1 MGGGRKAAGR
11 PAGQALL
18 NKFVMVMQP
27 RDYQVA
33 ARVISVLS
41 SVAAGITALFA
52 AVARNSVGVA
62 SIAFTVIMAG
72 VIALLGWRV
81 RRVRVIHPL
90 AWAVLPF
97 TTIAII
103 VALDYLTADGS
114 VSAQVFFFFPVLYGA
129 AELRR
134 RGAIAVT
141 AAALAGE
148 LAVVVR
154 WLSARDAAVSIGYV
168 GAVLVTTMLLLLVS
182 AERQEELV
190 DRLSRQAAVDPL
202 TGLVTRRVL
211 DQAAQSALT
220 GAANHDGTSLMLLD
234 VDGFKAINDQYGHP
248 AGDEVLVQL
257 GRVLIGVCRPND
269 VVSRLG
275 GDEIALLLVGCS
287 GTAMVARAEQVLET
301 IRTFP
306 FMVNDGQ
313 QIKLTV
319 SAGLAHAPTHAG
331 DLRRLYSVADEA
343 LYRAKRAGRDQFAGP
358 LPPAT
363 DLPAGGTVLAL

>member
-1 MGGGRKAAGR
+1 MLKT
-11 PAGQALL
+11 
-18 NKFVMVMQP
+18 VVSIMQP
-27 RDYQVA
+27 RDYQAA
-33 ARVISVLS
+33 ARVICILTL
-41 SVAAGITALFA
+41 VAAAVTAVFA
-52 AVARNSVGVA
+52 AVGPGDSDPV
-62 SIAFTVIMAG
+62 SIALTVVVA
-72 VIALLGWRV
+72 VVVALLGLRV
-81 RRVRVIHPL
+81 RQVRIINRP
-90 AWAVLPF
+90 AWAILPF
-97 TTIAII
+97 ATIAVI
-103 VALDYLTADGS
+103 VALDYLTQDGS

-134 RGAIAVT
+134 PGAIAVT
-141 AAALAGE
+141 AAALIGE
-148 LAVVVR
+148 LAVVIGL
-154 WLSARDAAVSIGYV
+154 LSARDAAVSVGYV
-168 GAVLVTTMLLLLVS
+168 GAVLVTTVVLLLTS

-220 GAANHDGTSLMLLD
+220 GAANHDGTALMLLD
-234 VDGFKAINDQYGHP
+234 VDGFKTINDRFGHP

-269 VVSRLG
+269 VLSRLG

-287 GTAMVARAEQVLET
+287 SVAMAARAEEVLET

-319 SAGLAHAPTHAG
+319 SAGLAHAPSHAE

-358 LPPAT
+358 MPPAT
-363 DLPAGGTVLAL
+363 DLPAKDPVHL

>member
-1 MGGGRKAAGR
+1 MTTGRAGV
-11 PAGQALL
+11 LSKL
-18 NKFVMVMQP
+18 VLIMQP
-27 RDYQVA
+27 RDYQA
-33 ARVISVLS
+33 AAKVISVLCL
-41 SVAAGITALFA
+41 VAAAVTAVFA
-52 AVARNSVGVA
+52 AVEPNNRGTASV
-62 SIAFTVIMAG
+62 AFTVVIAG
-72 VIALLGWRV
+72 VVALLGWRV
-81 RRVRVIHPL
+81 RRIRVIHRF

-97 TTIAII
+97 ATIAII
-103 VALDYLTADGS
+103 VTLDFLTADGS

-129 AELRR
+129 AQLRR
-134 RGAIAVT
+134 PGAIAVT
-141 AAALAGE
+141 AAALVSE

-154 WLSARDAAVSIGYV
+154 WLPAREAAVSVGYV
-168 GAVLVTTMLLLLVS
+168 GAVLVTTVMLLLAS

-211 DQAAQSALT
+211 DRAAQSALT
-220 GAANHDGTSLMLLD
+220 GAATRDGTSLMLLD
-234 VDGFKAINDQYGHP
+234 VDGFKSINDQFGHP

-257 GRVLIGVCRPND
+257 GRLLVQVCRPDD

-287 GTAMVARAEQVLET
+287 NAAMASRAEQVLET
-301 IRTFP
+301 VRTFP
-306 FMVNDGQ
+306 FLVNDGQ

-319 SAGLAHAPTHAG
+319 SAGLAHAPTHAA

-358 LPPAT
+358 MPPTT
-363 DLPAGGTVLAL
+363 DLTAGGSALVL

>member
-1 MGGGRKAAGR
+1 V
-11 PAGQALL
+11 L
-18 NKFVMVMQP
+18 NKLVMVMQP
-27 RDYQVA
+27 RDYQLA
-33 ARVISVLS
+33 AKVVCVLS
-41 SVAAGITALFA
+41 LVAAGVTAVFA
-52 AVARNSVGVA
+52 AVAPNNAGVA
-62 SIAFTVIMAG
+62 SVAFTVVIAG
-72 VIALLGWRV
+72 IVALLGWRV

-97 TTIAII
+97 ATIAII
-103 VALDYLTADGS
+103 VALDFLTADGS

-141 AAALAGE
+141 AAALIGE

-154 WLSARDAAVSIGYV
+154 WLPIRDAAVSVGYV
-168 GAVLVTTMLLLLVS
+168 GAVLVTTMLLLLTS

-211 DQAAQSALT
+211 DQAAKSALT
-220 GAANHDGTSLMLLD
+220 GAANHEGTALMLLD
-234 VDGFKAINDQYGHP
+234 VDGFKKINDEFGHP

-257 GRVLIGVCRPND
+257 GRVLVGVCRPND

-275 GDEIALLLVGCS
+275 GDEIALLLVGCT
-287 GTAMVARAEQVLET
+287 GTAMTARAEQVLET
-301 IRTFP
+301 IRAFP

-313 QIKLTV
+313 QIELTV
-319 SAGLAHAPTHAG
+319 SAGLAHAPTHAD

-343 LYRAKRAGRDQFAGP
+343 LYRAKRAGRDQFALP
-358 LPPAT
+358 KPPAT
-363 DLPAGGTVLAL
+363 DLPAGGAALLL

>member
-1 MGGGRKAAGR
+1 M
-11 PAGQALL
+11 L
-18 NKFVMVMQP
+18 NKLVLAMQP

-33 ARVISVLS
+33 ARVICVLS
-41 SVAAGITALFA
+41 LVAAGITAIFA
-52 AVARNSVGVA
+52 AVEPDNTDPG
-62 SIAFTVIMAG
+62 SIALTVVIAG
-72 VIALLGWRV
+72 VVALLGWRV
-81 RRVRVIHPL
+81 RRVRIIHQQ
-90 AWAVLPF
+90 AWAILPF

-141 AAALAGE
+141 AAALIGE
-148 LAVVVR
+148 MSVVLR
-154 WLSARDAAVSIGYV
+154 WLPIREAAVSIGYV
-168 GAVLVTTMLLLLVS
+168 GAVLVTTMVLLLVS

-220 GAANHDGTSLMLLD
+220 GAANHDGTALMLLD
-234 VDGFKAINDQYGHP
+234 VDGFKKINDQFGHP

-287 GTAMVARAEQVLET
+287 GTAMADRAEQVLEK

-306 FMVNDGQ
+306 FMVNDGH
-313 QIKLTV
+313 QIELTV
-319 SAGLAHAPTHAG
+319 SAGLAHAPSHAG
-331 DLRRLYSVADEA
+331 DLRRLYSVADAA
-343 LYRAKRAGRDQFAGP
+343 LYRAKRAGRDQYAGP
-358 LPPAT
+358 VPPVP
-363 DLPAGGTVLAL
+363 DLPAGDTAHAL

>member
-1 MGGGRKAAGR
+1 
-11 PAGQALL
+11 
-18 NKFVMVMQP
+18 
-27 RDYQVA
+27 
-33 ARVISVLS
+33 
-41 SVAAGITALFA
+41 
-52 AVARNSVGVA
+52 
-62 SIAFTVIMAG
+62 
-72 VIALLGWRV
+72 
-81 RRVRVIHPL
+81 
-90 AWAVLPF
+90 VLPF
-97 TTIAII
+97 VTIAII
-103 VALDYLTADGS
+103 VTLDFLTADGS

-141 AAALAGE
+141 AAALIGE

-154 WLSARDAAVSIGYV
+154 WLPIRDAAVSVGYV
-168 GAVLVTTMLLLLVS
+168 GAVLVTTMVLLLIS

-211 DQAAQSALT
+211 DQAAKSALT
-220 GAANHDGTSLMLLD
+220 GAANHDGTALMLLD
-234 VDGFKAINDQYGHP
+234 VDGFKKINDEFGHP

-257 GRVLIGVCRPND
+257 GRVLVGLCRPND

-287 GTAMVARAEQVLET
+287 GTAMEVRAEQVLET

-313 QIKLTV
+313 QIKLTA
-319 SAGLAHAPTHAG
+319 SAGLAHAPTHAD

-358 LPPAT
+358 KPPAT